1 LSLPK
6 NRAVFL
12 DRDGTLNE
20 DSTDYIKSTAE
31 FRLFE
36 FTPSALRL
44 FQKLGFLIIIVS
56 NQSAIG
62 RGLMTRWTVDEING
76 VMKSILR
83 ENNISITDIYYC
95 PHKPDDKCDC
105 RKPGTENIKRAIAEY
120 NIDIARSYFI
130 GDSQKDI
137 QAGAA
142 VGCKSILVKS
152 GVNPPSFCAIQN
164 WDPRPNF
171 VTDNILEAAQLVEC
185 LERSRDK

>member
-1 LSLPK
+1 LTSHK

-20 DSTDYIKSTAE
+20 DSVDYIKSIAE

-44 FQKLGFLIIIVS
+44 FQRLGFLIIIIS

-62 RGLMTRWTVDEING
+62 RGLTTQRAVDKING
-76 VMKSILR
+76 VLKNRLQ

-105 RKPGTENIKRAIAEY
+105 RKPGTGNIVRAIAEH
-120 NIDIARSYFI
+120 NIDAAGSYFI

-142 VGCKSILVKS
+142 VGCKSILVKT
-152 GVNPPSFCAIQN
+152 GVNPPPFSAIQN
-164 WDPRPNF
+164 WDPRPDF
-171 VTDNILEAAQLVEC
+171 VADNILEAAQLVEC